1 MLTNVYDPLK
11 EKQLQILDPQGN
23 IVKPELEPKITKDTL
38 LKMYQTMVL
47 GRQADLAAL
56 KYQRQGRM
64 GNYLLNSGQEA
75 SQVGAAAALEPQDWV
90 SPYYRDAGIYLYR
103 GVSLE
108 QFYLYWYGN
117 EKGSQ
122 IDPKLRLLPVNII
135 IGSSI
140 NLGAGLAF
148 ASKYQ
153 NKKEVTIATIGD
165 GGTAHEEFNAGLNYA
180 AVFQVP
186 LVVLIQNNQYSISN
200 PRKNVSKAKTLA
212 QKCYAFGIPGMQV
225 DGNDVLAVYVAVKE
239 AVTRAREGQG
249 PILIEN
255 IAYRLEAHSTNDN
268 ASVYRSK
275 EEEMEWRKKDPIVR
289 FQAYLIKKGYL
300 SLEQVKEIEE
310 KAKQEI
316 VDAHQKVE
324 QHGSLIDVKDVFQYT
339 YETMTPQLE
348 EQLEECQAFLKAQG
362 KEGK

>member
-11 EKQLQILDPQGN
+11 GKQFQILDENGN
-23 IVKPELEPKITKDTL
+23 LIQPELEPKLSKDVL
-38 LKMYQTMVL
+38 LKMYKTMVL

-75 SQVGAAAALEPQDWV
+75 SQVGVAAALEPQDWV
-90 SPYYRDAGIYLYR
+90 SPYYRDAGIFLYR

-122 IDPKLRLLPVNII
+122 LDPKLRILPANII
-135 IGSSI
+135 IGSSV
-140 NLGAGLAF
+140 NLGAGLAL
-148 ASKYQ
+148 ASKMQ

-180 AVFQVP
+180 AVFGVP
-186 LVVLIQNNQYSISN
+186 LVVFIQNNQYSISN
-200 PRKNVSKAKTLA
+200 PRNKVSKAKTLA
-212 QKCYAFGIPGMQV
+212 QKCYACGIPGMQV
-225 DGNDVLAVYVAVKE
+225 DGNDILAVYVAAQE
-239 AVTRAREGQG
+239 AFNEARKGNG
-249 PILIEN
+249 PTLIEN
-255 IAYRLEAHSTNDN
+255 VSYRLEAHSTNDN

-275 EEEMEWRKKDPIVR
+275 EEELEWRKKDPIVR
-289 FQAYLIKKGYL
+289 FQKYLMNKGYL
-300 SLEQVKEIEE
+300 TQKQVEQFEKEAQEE
-310 KAKQEI
+310 
-316 VDAHQKVE
+316 VVLAHQKVE
-324 QHGSLIDVKDVFQYT
+324 QTGNNIDIKDIFAYT
-339 YETMTPQLE
+339 YEKMTPQLE
-348 EQLEECQAFLKAQG
+348 EQYEECKAFFNT

>member
-11 EKQLQILDPQGN
+11 GQKLEILDAQGN
-23 IVKPELEPKITKDTL
+23 LVKPELEPKIAKDVL
-38 LKMYQTMVL
+38 LKMYKTMIL
-47 GRQADLAAL
+47 SRQADLAAL

-75 SQVGAAAALEPQDWV
+75 SQVGAVAALEPQDWV

-117 EKGSQ
+117 ENGSK
-122 IDPKLRLLPVNII
+122 IDPKLRILPANII
-135 IGSSI
+135 IGSSV

-180 AVFQVP
+180 AVFRVP

-200 PRKNVSKAKTLA
+200 PRAKVSQAPTLA

-239 AVTRAREGQG
+239 AITRAREGQG

-275 EEEMEWRKKDPIVR
+275 KEEDEWRKKDPIIR
-289 FQAYLIKKGYL
+289 FQAYLIKKGFL
-300 SLEQVKEIEE
+300 SLEQAAQIEKDAQE
-310 KAKQEI
+310 EI
-316 VDAHQKVE
+316 VASHQKVE
-324 QHGSLIDVKDVFQYT
+324 QTGTQMPLREIFEHT
-339 YETMTPQLE
+339 YEKMTPQLE
-348 EQLEECQAFLKAQG
+348 EQFEECQAFLQT

>member
-11 EKQLQILDPQGN
+11 GKKLEILDAQGN
-23 IVKPELEPKITKDTL
+23 LVNPELEPQIEKNIL
-38 LKMYQTMVL
+38 LKMYKTMVL
-47 GRQADLAAL
+47 SRQADLAAL

-75 SQVGAAAALEPQDWV
+75 SQVGAAAALAPQDWV
-90 SPYYRDAGIYLYR
+90 SPYYRDAGIFLYR

-122 IDPKLRLLPVNII
+122 LDPKLRILPANII
-135 IGSSI
+135 IGSSV

-153 NKKEVTIATIGD
+153 NKKEATIATIGD

-180 AVFQVP
+180 AVFRVP

-200 PRKNVSKAKTLA
+200 PRKNISKAATLA

-239 AVTRAREGQG
+239 ALQRARDGEG

-255 IAYRLEAHSTNDN
+255 VAYRLEAHSTNDN

-275 EEEMEWRKKDPIVR
+275 EEENEWRKKDPILR
-289 FQAYLIKKGYL
+289 FQLYLIKKGYL
-300 SLEQVKEIEE
+300 TQEQVKQTEAE
-310 KAKQEI
+310 AQQEI
-316 VDAHQKVE
+316 VLAHQKVE
-324 QHGSLIDVKDVFQYT
+324 KDGGQIKLREIFEYT
-339 YETMTPQLE
+339 YEKMTPQLE
-348 EQLEECQAFLKAQG
+348 EQYQECQDFFNQ

>member
-1 MLTNVYDPLK
+1 MLTNVYEPLK
-11 EKQLQILDPQGN
+11 GQKLEILDVQGN
-23 IVKPELEPKITKDTL
+23 LVKPELEPKIEKDVL
-38 LKMYQTMVL
+38 LKMYKTMVL

-64 GNYLLNSGQEA
+64 GNYLLNSGAEA
-75 SQVGAAAALEPQDWV
+75 SQIGAAAALEPQDWV
-90 SPYYRDAGIYLYR
+90 SPYYRDGGIFFYR
-103 GVSLE
+103 GVSVE

-122 IDPKLRLLPVNII
+122 LDPKLRILPTNII
-135 IGSSI
+135 IGSSV

-153 NKKEVTIATIGD
+153 NKKEAIIATIGD

-180 AVFQVP
+180 AVFEVP

-200 PRKNVSKAKTLA
+200 PRNKVSKTSTLA

-239 AVTRAREGQG
+239 ALKRARSGEG

-275 EEEMEWRKKDPIVR
+275 EEENEWRKKDPILR

-300 SLEQVKEIEE
+300 SLEQVKQIEAE
-310 KAKQEI
+310 AQQEI
-316 VDAHQKVE
+316 VLSHQKVE
-324 QHGSLIDVKDVFQYT
+324 QYGSKIKLREIFEHT
-339 YETMTPQLE
+339 YDKMTPQLE
-348 EQLEECQAFLKAQG
+348 EQYQECQAFFNQ